1 MQKSFNRKIQ
11 RQALAS
17 YDKVMPR
24 YYNVWQN
31 ATKTRCV
38 WHAFESQQNLTL
50 AMKLSRLLA
59 SSLISIIALSL
70 SSCVSYGLSSVKTG
84 QTEQEVVLE
93 LGKPTHIYQ
102 DGDQHLWEYM
112 RGRMAQATHMARFDH
127 DGRLISYE
135 QVLTL
140 QKFAEITVGS
150 MDKNAVIK
158 LIGAPGETAYYPRVA
173 LEAWSYPYKES
184 GVWNSLMTV
193 YFDQSGIVKKLEN
206 GPDPLFDPS
215 ERRLRF

>member
-1 MQKSFNRKIQ
+1 MN
-11 RQALAS
+11 
-17 YDKVMPR
+17 
-24 YYNVWQN
+24 
-31 ATKTRCV
+31 
-38 WHAFESQQNLTL
+38 
-50 AMKLSRLLA
+50 LSRILA
-59 SSLISIIALSL
+59 SSVILLSILNL
-70 SSCVSYGLSSVKTG
+70 SSCVSYGIGSVKAG
-84 QTEQEVVLE
+84 QTEPEVTAK

-102 DGDQHLWEYM
+102 DGNQHIWEYM

-140 QKFAEITVGS
+140 QKFAQVKVGI
-150 MDKNAVIK
+150 MDKTAVLNI
-158 LIGAPGETAYYPRVA
+158 IGAPSETAYYPRVQ

-206 GPDPLFDPS
+206 GPDPLFEPG
-215 ERRLRF
+215 ERRWRF